1 MTENTGESSFGLSL
15 PRGVALALLILVL
28 QSGFAQAAAELSLV
42 HAAKAQDWAEVQ
54 ALLKSAGTDVN
65 AAQPDGAT
73 AIAWSV
79 YWDDV
84 NTVRHL
90 LKAGAD
96 ANAANDYGVSPLHL
110 ACQNRS
116 VTVVEELLAG
126 GAEPNVA
133 VWSGVTPLMV
143 AAKSGQ
149 PDIVR
154 ALIEAD
160 ADVNA
165 LEPRRGQ
172 SALMWA
178 ISFANPEAA
187 QVLIEAGAEIS
198 ARTTKLNEN
207 YSPMELEAYTKS
219 VSGSAQGDYT
229 PLMFAARQ
237 GDLASAKLLL
247 DRGADVNA
255 ESAAD
260 GSPLVISTAAGHEDL
275 ALLILAAGA
284 DPASADA
291 GGLTAL
297 HYAMRDGLKSL
308 HGYNIAEGAVVCNF
322 GGDPTRCKPLAVLSE
337 DELDFL
343 YNQGT
348 DLILEGEEVD
358 PREPLPGS
366 NMHELANALLDA
378 GADVNAAMNYPPPY
392 LRLARLSM
400 FNMTGATPFFLAAAA
415 QDLNAMD
422 MMLVRE
428 DVETLIETSIN
439 EDIYYEQ
446 MKVKA
451 DDNEILANA
460 TTFMVA
466 VGLGRKS
473 DFSPDEEARAIQA
486 AERLIARGADINEA
500 TASGWTPMHAA
511 AYIGAES
518 MIGFLAA
525 NGGDINAM
533 TGCGQTPMSLALGLD
548 VAGLLDRTVPQ
559 VETAELL
566 FELGATKVSGD
577 KAVGDCVLG
586 RGGLEADLAQNA
598 LVKDRIAEVE
608 RKLESRQ

>member
-1 MTENTGESSFGLSL
+1 MTENTGESSFGVSL
-15 PRGVALALLILVL
+15 PRGAALALLILVL

-54 ALLKSAGTDVN
+54 ALLKAAGADVN

-73 AIAWSV
+73 ALAWSV

-84 NTVRHL
+84 NTIRHL

-116 VTVVEELLAG
+116 LTVVEELLAG

-133 VWSGVTPLMV
+133 VWSGVTPLMI

-149 PDIVR
+149 PDVVR
-154 ALIEAD
+154 ALIKAD

-187 QVLIEAGAEIS
+187 QVLIEAGANIS
-198 ARTTKLNEN
+198 VRTTKLNEN

-219 VSGSAQGDYT
+219 VSGSAQGGYT

-237 GDLASAKLLL
+237 SDLASAKLLL

-260 GSPLVISTAAGHEDL
+260 GSPLVIATAAGHEDL

-284 DPASADA
+284 DPASADT

-322 GGDPTRCKPLAVLSE
+322 GGDPTRCKPLEVLSE

-358 PREPLPGS
+358 PREPLPGR

-486 AERLIARGADINEA
+486 AKRLIARGADINEA

-566 FELGATKVSGD
+566 LELGATKVSGD

>member
-1 MTENTGESSFGLSL
+1 MGESSFGVSL
-15 PRGVALALLILVL
+15 PRSAALALLILVL

-42 HAAKAQDWAEVQ
+42 HAAKAQDWADVQ
-54 ALLKSAGTDVN
+54 ALLKSAGIDINV
-65 AAQPDGAT
+65 AQADGAT
-73 AIAWSV
+73 ALAWSV

-84 NTVRHL
+84 TTVKRL
-90 LKAGAD
+90 MGSGAD
-96 ANAANDYGVSPLHL
+96 ANAANDYGVTPLHL

-116 VTVVEELLAG
+116 FAVVDELLAG
-126 GAEPNVA
+126 GADPNVSL
-133 VWSGVTPLMV
+133 WSGVTPLMV
-143 AAKSGQ
+143 AAKSGH

-154 ALIEAD
+154 ALIDAD

-165 LEPRRGQ
+165 PEPRRGQ

-178 ISFANPEAA
+178 ISFAHPEVARL
-187 QVLIEAGAEIS
+187 LIEAGADIS

-219 VSGSAQGDYT
+219 VSGSAQGGYT
-229 PLMFAARQ
+229 SLMFAARQ

-247 DRGADVNA
+247 HRGADVNA

-260 GSPLVISTAAGHEDL
+260 GSALVIASAAGHEDL
-275 ALLILAAGA
+275 ALLLLDAGA
-284 DPASADA
+284 DTASVDA
-291 GGLTAL
+291 GGVTAL
-297 HYAMRDGLKSL
+297 HYALRDGLKVL
-308 HGYNIAEGAVVCNF
+308 HGYNIAEGTVVCNF

-343 YNQGT
+343 YNQKT
-348 DLILEGEEVD
+348 DLIIEGDEVD
-358 PREPLPGS
+358 RREPLPGR

-378 GADVNAAMNYPPPY
+378 GADVNAEMKYPPPY

-415 QDLNAMD
+415 QDLGAMD

-428 DVETLIETSIN
+428 GVETLIATSIN

-446 MKVKA
+446 MRVKA
-451 DDNEILANA
+451 DDNEIQANA

-486 AERLIARGADINEA
+486 AERLITRGADINEA

-518 MIGFLAA
+518 MIGFLVA
-525 NGGDINAM
+525 NGADINAM
-533 TGCGQTPMSLALGLD
+533 TGCGQTPMSLALGID

-566 FELGATKVSGD
+566 FELGASNVSGD
-577 KAVGDCVLG
+577 KSVGDCVLG
-586 RGGLEADLAQNA
+586 RGGLEADLAQNE

-608 RKLESRQ
+608 RKLQSRQ